1 MQNLLIYQKKI
12 KMTLT
17 FIATLQSSC
26 GNNFFQKVKF
36 TWHMRLS
43 KFCGRQTISLQI
55 FKGCLPQSLLS
66 PLFNTLSHMFLVDSI
81 KVFSKVIF
89 NAKKYFWFA
98 KSVLND
104 IDNSYFSLIRLK
116 EGSIYVQIWK
126 YGEDEITK
134 IDFQN
139 FSRK

>member
-1 MQNLLIYQKKI
+1 
-12 KMTLT
+12 
-17 FIATLQSSC
+17 
-26 GNNFFQKVKF
+26 
-36 TWHMRLS
+36 
-43 KFCGRQTISLQI
+43 
-55 FKGCLPQSLLS
+55 
-66 PLFNTLSHMFLVDSI
+66 MFLVDSI

-139 FSRK
+139 FNRK